1 MKIEIRNRYT
11 GSIIISGDYESV
23 RECLKKNTGAYL
35 RGANLRGADLTDADL
50 RGAYLTDADLRGADL
65 RGADLRGAD
74 LGGADLR
81 GADLRGAYL
90 TGAYLRG
97 ADLDKITGYS
107 QSHQVFME
115 AVRRQKPSV
124 FTDTEWAAIGE
135 ISIHLP
141 CWATIKKRFSEVMPH
156 IFEILAAAGFP
167 EWLDYWKEITK

>member
-35 RGANLRGADLTDADL
+35 TDADL
-50 RGAYLTDADLRGADL
+50 RGAYLRGAN
-65 RGADLRGAD
+65 LRGAD
-74 LGGADLR
+74 LGGADL
-81 GADLRGAYL
+81 G
-90 TGAYLRG
+90 GAYLRG
-97 ADLDKITGYS
+97 ANLDKITGYS

>member
-11 GSIIISGDYESV
+11 GSIIMSGDYESV

-35 RGANLRGADLTDADL
+35 RGADL
-50 RGAYLTDADLRGADL
+50 G
-65 RGADLRGAD
+65 GAD
-74 LGGADLR
+74 LGGA
-81 GADLRGAYL
+81 
-90 TGAYLRG
+90 YLRG
-97 ADLDKITGYS
+97 ANLDKITGYS

>member
-35 RGANLRGADLTDADL
+35 RGAYLGGADLRGAYLTGAYLGDAYLTGAYLRGADLTDADL
-50 RGAYLTDADLRGADL
+50 RGAYLRGAN
-65 RGADLRGAD
+65 
-74 LGGADLR
+74 
-81 GADLRGAYL
+81 
-90 TGAYLRG
+90 
-97 ADLDKITGYS
+97 LDKITGYS

>member
-23 RECLKKNTGAYL
+23 RECLKKNTGA
-35 RGANLRGADLTDADL
+35 DLTS
-50 RGAYLTDADLRGADL
+50 
-65 RGADLRGAD
+65 AD
-74 LGGADLR
+74 LG

-90 TGAYLRG
+90 TGANLRGADLRGANLRGADLGGADLGGAYLRG
-97 ADLDKITGYS
+97 ANLDKITGYS

>member
-35 RGANLRGADLTDADL
+35 RGADL
-50 RGAYLTDADLRGADL
+50 G
-65 RGADLRGAD
+65 GAD
-74 LGGADLR
+74 LGGA
-81 GADLRGAYL
+81 
-90 TGAYLRG
+90 YLRG
-97 ADLDKITGYS
+97 ANLDKITGYS

>member
-35 RGANLRGADLTDADL
+35 TDADL
-50 RGAYLTDADLRGADL
+50 RGAN
-65 RGADLRGAD
+65 
-74 LGGADLR
+74 
-81 GADLRGAYL
+81 
-90 TGAYLRG
+90 
-97 ADLDKITGYS
+97 LDKITGYS

-141 CWATIKKRFSEVMPH
+141 CWATIKKRFSGVMPH

>member
-23 RECLKKNTGAYL
+23 RECLKKNTDADLRGAYL
-35 RGANLRGADLTDADL
+35 RGANLRGADL
-50 RGAYLTDADLRGADL
+50 G
-65 RGADLRGAD
+65 GAD
-74 LGGADLR
+74 LGGA
-81 GADLRGAYL
+81 
-90 TGAYLRG
+90 YLRG
-97 ADLDKITGYS
+97 ANLDKITGYS